1 MNPTVRRKALM
12 RATTVFAALPTALF
26 AGISERALRGGRER
40 GDVPGWVMITLMSAL
55 LVAAL
60 LAIAGPRLQDLFN
73 QAIDRVSGLG

>member
-1 MNPTVRRKALM
+1 MRMTHRITMLMFGMGLWVNDCTGSLVRRM
-12 RATTVFAALPTALF
+12 R
-26 AGISERALRGGRER
+26 RDER

-60 LAIAGPRLQDLFN
+60 IAIAGPRLSELFN

>member
-1 MNPTVRRKALM
+1 MM
-12 RATTVFAALPTALF
+12 YAALCTCLNAIRE
-26 AGISERALRGGRER
+26 ISAHGSRRVQDSR

-60 LAIAGPRLQDLFN
+60 LAIAGPRLQELFN

>member
-1 MNPTVRRKALM
+1 MLRISILLYGLTMHVGLASKHLVDTLGPKVRD
-12 RATTVFAALPTALF
+12 
-26 AGISERALRGGRER
+26 ER

-60 LAIAGPRLQDLFN
+60 LAVAGPRLQDLFN

>member
-1 MNPTVRRKALM
+1 MNHVQQMMLKLAM
-12 RATTVFAALPTALF
+12 QIIAAGELLF
-26 AGISERALRGGRER
+26 HKLSPKLRDSR

>member
-1 MNPTVRRKALM
+1 MMLKLAM
-12 RATTVFAALPTALF
+12 QIIAAGELLIHKLF
-26 AGISERALRGGRER
+26 PKLRDSR

>member
-1 MNPTVRRKALM
+1 MNHVQQMMLKLAM
-12 RATTVFAALPTALF
+12 QIIAAGELLIHKLF
-26 AGISERALRGGRER
+26 PKLRDSR

>member
-1 MNPTVRRKALM
+1 MNHVQQMMLKLAM
-12 RATTVFAALPTALF
+12 QIIAAGELLIHMLF
-26 AGISERALRGGRER
+26 PKLRDSR